1 MGIADMTRIVTG
13 LLLLAALAACGA
25 DGQPIRPTSTPDAE
39 TGVTVGGDA
48 RMGVVGSN

>member
-1 MGIADMTRIVTG
+1 MTRIVTG